1 MGSST
6 KRRTA
11 HGAHDRRHEPRR
23 TRRWSP
29 SGWGES
35 TDPHPTRARTRGP
48 HAKRSQ
54 SQRLLAACRRPAS
67 LGTMG
72 ARRISRRCYKRCI
85 KYALTRARLPE
96 VSREVSGAQLC
107 SMLRAHGIGSMA
119 TKMWYGTGHGG
130 RPVYVVWQVQGRRPA
145 KATQCRT
152 ARTYTVVDTAV
163 APDLLVLWL

>member
-119 TKMWYGTGHGG
+119 LLKCGMARATAAGLCMWYGRSKVGG
-130 RPVYVVWQVQGRRPA
+130 QPRLHSVGQ
-145 KATQCRT
+145 
-152 ARTYTVVDTAV
+152 
-163 APDLLVLWL
+163 LVLRTQ